1 MKKNNEDIKVGEIS
15 FNVNYDDIIDKEDSD
30 ISLLNEKYKVVA
42 KDINTLKQGGIELQT
57 KLNQAVIDAT
67 GLVAFLTGE
76 LVSTVSLI
84 STENP
89 KLELYTTDV
98 IDPYFLEAE
107 DHETRITSNEE
118 GIATLNA
125 IVSEN
130 FNTFGVYETPA
141 GTLTEGDNA
150 PVRPNLTVIN
160 ALDPAYIE
168 VQTSPNLFINNAYAT
183 ASFTL
188 NLSDVVNDSNDKTV
202 AILIYAN
209 GELVKT
215 ISQDIVAGAS
225 GHQLLSGTFPINQGD
240 EVYFEY
246 DITEGTGSITAN
258 TPPRINIE
266 VRGNVLEGARASTTV
281 DDVDSGANEGLVPRF
296 KDIDTNINNLKEQSF
311 LFENPANSIITNDN
325 ITLTESLKNF
335 KTMELRIGVQQYRVQ
350 PILNTYFINQNDNII
365 IYSDS
370 ADGNFLN
377 IRIISFTEIVVQSN
391 QTGLGIFKIVGNE
404 RIND

>member
-15 FNVNYDDIIDKEDSD
+15 FDVNYNDIIDKEDSD

-98 IDPYFLEAE
+98 IDPYFLETE

-118 GIATLNA
+118 EIATLNA
-125 IVSEN
+125 IVSET

-141 GTLTEGDNA
+141 GTLTEGENA
-150 PVRPNLTVIN
+150 PLRPNLKVIS

-168 VQTSPNLFINNAYAT
+168 VQTTPNLFINNASAT

-202 AILIYAN
+202 AVLIYAN
-209 GELVKT
+209 NVLVKT
-215 ISQDIVAGAS
+215 ISQEIVAGAS

-266 VRGNVLEGARASTTV
+266 VRGNVLEGAKASNV
-281 DDVDSGANEGLVPRF
+281 IDDVDSGNNTGIVPRF
-296 KDIDTNINNLKEQSF
+296 KGYDTDIKNLKESTF
-311 LFENPANSIITNDN
+311 LFENPSNSIVSIGN
-325 ITLTESLKNF
+325 ITLTESIKNF
-335 KTMELRIGVQQYRVQ
+335 KTVEFRIGASIYRIQ
-350 PILNTYFINQNDNII
+350 PVLNTRFINLNDNILLYGNA
-365 IYSDS
+365 YS
-370 ADGNFLN
+370 GNILN
-377 IRIISFTEIVVQSN
+377 IIFLSFTEIDVQST
-391 QTGLGIFKIVGNE
+391 QTSLGIFKILGNE